1 MLSTKGKGYLVINA
15 KCWLEK
21 KKEMPIVEKQKE
33 ISIKIPHIVD
43 LITFLSFFFLM
54 LLAVDIDTSTPD
66 LAGWM
71 IPCKSMLNIVD
82 VIDSIVQILCKWYKG
97 WWLDMLIF
105 WFI

>member
-1 MLSTKGKGYLVINA
+1 MLIR
-15 KCWLEK
+15 K

-66 LAGWM
+66 LAG
-71 IPCKSMLNIVD
+71 
-82 VIDSIVQILCKWYKG
+82 
-97 WWLDMLIF
+97 
-105 WFI
+105 